1 MRINDNKK
9 SHHKRKRRG
18 IKNSRANY
26 WTSTSLFSNG
36 EGLNLK
42 GINNLIKYVLF
53 MADDANQFFGV
64 RVTQNYYHQPNAKLG
79 LELS

>member
-1 MRINDNKK
+1 MIIRNP
-9 SHHKRKRRG
+9 
-18 IKNSRANY
+18 
-26 WTSTSLFSNG
+26 TTNG

-42 GINNLIKYVLF
+42 EIKNLIKYVLF

-64 RVTQNYYHQPNAKLG
+64 RATQNYHQPNAKLG